1 MPNCVSLSFSN
12 TYINLGD
19 AFFQRGLPSK
29 VASPRLIFWNEPLA
43 KQLNLP
49 EEIQDSE
56 HSQEPKKEW
65 MALLAQYFSGNVLF
79 EDSTPVAL
87 AYSGHQF
94 GHFNPQLGDGRAH
107 LLGELLD
114 KQHNRYDL
122 QLKGSGQTAFSR
134 RGDGKCALA
143 PALRE
148 YIMSEAMFA
157 LGVPTSRC
165 LAVVS
170 SGETINRGV
179 GKPGAIVSRIAESHL
194 RVGTFQYFAARR
206 DLVSLSTLFDYTVN
220 RHFPE
225 LAKKTLSPTERMV
238 AFLEQAL
245 EKQIT
250 LVVHWLRVGFIHGVM
265 NTDNTSVC
273 GETIDY
279 GPCAMLG
286 SYHQDAVFSSIDE
299 YGRYAFSKQAEIA
312 QWNMARLADCLLP
325 LLYQTIEITDED
337 EVEHAQTA
345 LRRQLETVLIA
356 FTDKF
361 ERAYFAMY
369 ADKLGLSGAADN
381 SGMAGKAHQ
390 PLIEQLLQLMQ
401 EHTVDYTQCFT
412 MFTQFVN
419 AQIKGEAFTLDLPT
433 EFDTW
438 LLQWQA
444 ALAENKA
451 EACSKLELK
460 VDEATKLIEAQLIQA
475 HTVMAK
481 NNPVVIPRNHHVEA
495 MLTRCE
501 QVFYDHNNFING
513 DNQLAW
519 SKVDEIVGEFLTV
532 LRSPYQQL
540 TTTSN
545 YQDAAEDGDQSYQ
558 TFCGT

>member
-1 MPNCVSLSFSN
+1 MDNNISGSFSN

-29 VASPRLIFWNEPLA
+29 VASPRLLLWNEPLA
-43 KQLNLP
+43 KQLNLS
-49 EEIQDSE
+49 EEIQRSE
-56 HSQEPKKEW
+56 QSQAQRKES
-65 MALLAQYFSGNVLF
+65 MALLAQYFSGNALF

-114 KQHNRYDL
+114 QHNNRYDL

-179 GKPGAIVSRIAESHL
+179 GKPGAIVSRIAKSHI

-206 DLVSLSTLFDYTVN
+206 DLVSLSALFDYTVN
-220 RHFPE
+220 RHFPK
-225 LAKKTLSPTERMV
+225 LAKKNLSPIERMV
-238 AFLEQAL
+238 SFLEQAL
-245 EKQIT
+245 EKQTT
-250 LVVHWLRVGFIHGVM
+250 LVVNWLRVGFIHGVM

-286 SYHQDAVFSSIDE
+286 TYHQDAVFSSIDE

-325 LLYQTIEITDED
+325 LMYQTIEETDED
-337 EVEHAQTA
+337 EIEQAQTA
-345 LRRQLETVLIA
+345 LRKQLEKVLIA

-361 ERAYFAMY
+361 ECAYFAMY
-369 ADKLGLSGAADN
+369 ADKLGLSGAVDN
-381 SGMAGKAHQ
+381 SAIAGKAHQ

-401 EHTVDYTQCFT
+401 VNSVDYTQCFSIL
-412 MFTQFVN
+412 TQFVS
-419 AQIKGEAFTLDLPT
+419 AQTSGELFTIDLPV
-433 EFDTW
+433 EFDAW

-444 ALAENKA
+444 ALADCKGEKI
-451 EACSKLELK
+451 
-460 VDEATKLIEAQLIQA
+460 TQAQLIQA
-475 HTVMAK
+475 HTLMAK

-495 MLTRCE
+495 ILTRCE
-501 QVFYDHNNFING
+501 QAFYEHNNFING
-513 DNQLAW
+513 DEQGAW
-519 SKVDEIVGEFLTV
+519 NTVDEIVGEFLTV
-532 LRSPYQQL
+532 LRSPYQQQ
-540 TTTSN
+540 TGTDK
-545 YQDAAEDGDQSYQ
+545 YQDSAEDEDKSYQ